1 MAETVLRLTPEQ
13 IRETSL
19 VDLALEWL
27 RATNKPHY
35 YRDLMNELARL
46 RGLSEEEVNDVIAR
60 LYTEINMDGRFLCIG
75 NNVWGLKRWYP
86 TDKTAEKSV
95 GGKKFLRKDIDWE
108 DEEDEDVFEEEEDE
122 VEVEEEEDLFLFG
135 RNKDEDEEEDV
146 EDLGNEDEEA
156 EVLIDEEGELPEV
169 LEDEDVE
176 DSDEELDI
184 DEDEE
189 L

>member
-108 DEEDEDVFEEEEDE
+108 DEEESNIEDILDKRETPTKSEDQ
-122 VEVEEEEDLFLFG
+122 DAAMSGGFG
-135 RNKDEDEEEDV
+135 GEFGGS
-146 EDLGNEDEEA
+146 LGLPPSSPPIQPYNN
-156 EVLIDEEGELPEV
+156 IDYGETF
-169 LEDEDVE
+169 
-176 DSDEELDI
+176 
-184 DEDEE
+184 
-189 L
+189 